1 MDYSVCQAMAHT
13 GGVTGVLLI
22 YDIACQWFK
31 NFAKRVGQTPTLHV
45 KKDLNITAA
54 VGKFHLGAHIDS
66 CFALH
71 SLNFVKGAGQ
81 IDGEIIETLWAIMN
95 NIAGSTRTMGWAF
108 RQETID
114 KHMND
119 SNWLKTVNI
128 GEFLDGY
135 HCQVNNSKTVATLIT
150 KLKRAIEGLK
160 VMVPQYEDL
169 TAVFDDTKV
178 RRWSQ
183 EAQNAEQVRG
193 ASLTIY
199 DVKMEKG

>member
-1 MDYSVCQAMAHT
+1 MCFKLKIISEDLKECPSFVNMDYSICQALAFA
-13 GGVTGVLLI
+13 GGVTGALVI

-31 NFAKRVGQTPTLHV
+31 NFAKRVNQTPTLHV
-45 KKDLNITAA
+45 NKDLNITAA

-128 GEFLDGY
+128 GEFING
-135 HCQVNNSKTVATLIT
+135 
-150 KLKRAIEGLK
+150 
-160 VMVPQYEDL
+160 
-169 TAVFDDTKV
+169 
-178 RRWSQ
+178 
-183 EAQNAEQVRG
+183 
-193 ASLTIY
+193 
-199 DVKMEKG
+199 